1 MLSENV
7 ATTATVQTIVC
18 LPVEQQER
26 AFSLYSAK
34 CDSHMYEWWVKYS
47 SQLFTKYLQ
56 GKDCQQLDST
66 NTDTPL
72 QALGMDET
80 FYDYAKQSSNEQP
93 VDFDYLPS

>member
-34 CDSHMYEWWVKYS
+34 CESHMYEWWEWSIMVNYFIGLAIATLLELVLYLTVS
-47 SQLFTKYLQ
+47 VQL
-56 GKDCQQLDST
+56 
-66 NTDTPL
+66 
-72 QALGMDET
+72 
-80 FYDYAKQSSNEQP
+80 
-93 VDFDYLPS
+93 V

>member
-1 MLSENV
+1 MKSTYTLK
-7 ATTATVQTIVC
+7 III
-18 LPVEQQER
+18 
-26 AFSLYSAK
+26 
-34 CDSHMYEWWVKYS
+34 KYS

-93 VDFDYLPS
+93 VDFEYLPSWHPP